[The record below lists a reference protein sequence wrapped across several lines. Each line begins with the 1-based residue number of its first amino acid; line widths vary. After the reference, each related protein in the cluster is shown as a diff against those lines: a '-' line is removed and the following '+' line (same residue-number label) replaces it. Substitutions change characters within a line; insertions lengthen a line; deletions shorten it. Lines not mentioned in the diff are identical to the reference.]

1 LCRSRA
7 AHTKRILYMSEHYL
21 MFSAAIDQNS
31 SNNFLAYLVGLQIEG
46 ATKLTVGMST
56 HGGNVVCGIT
66 MYNHMLAMPFEIETH
81 NVGNVDSIANA
92 VFLGGKTR
100 YASSTATFMFH
111 GVGFD
116 GNANE
121 RLEEKNLLEKLD
133 IVYAENKRISKVM
146 SDRSTLGMDEG
157 LELFKEQKTRDADW
171 AKEKGII
178 KDIKPF
184 IIPAGAN
191 LRHLL

>member
-1 LCRSRA
+1 
-7 AHTKRILYMSEHYL
+7 MSEYYL

-31 SNNFLAYLVGLQIEG
+31 SNNFLAYLVGLQIER
-46 ATKLTVGMST
+46 ATKLTIGMST
-56 HGGNVVCGIT
+56 QGGNVVCGIT
-66 MYNHMLAMPFEIETH
+66 MYNHMLSMPFEIETH
-81 NVGNVDSIANA
+81 NVGNVDSIAN
-92 VFLGGKTR
+92 VIFLGGKTR
-100 YASSTATFMFH
+100 YANPTATFMFH

-133 IVYAENKRISKVM
+133 VVDAENKRISKVI
-146 SDRSTLGMDEG
+146 SDRSTLNVDECLG
-157 LELFKEQKTRDADW
+157 LFKEQKTRDADW
-171 AKEKGII
+171 AKKNGII

-184 IIPAGAN
+184 MIPAGAN